1 MIQSYIREVLIS
13 EQLPDVVMIVQHN
26 YILPGILKLNM
37 HVISKYITEFLI
49 LTTLQFLDIT
59 KTELL

>member
-37 HVISKYITEFLI
+37 HVIIQDMGKFSIAS
-49 LTTLQFLDIT
+49 TLQLLDLIIT
-59 KTELL
+59 GSL